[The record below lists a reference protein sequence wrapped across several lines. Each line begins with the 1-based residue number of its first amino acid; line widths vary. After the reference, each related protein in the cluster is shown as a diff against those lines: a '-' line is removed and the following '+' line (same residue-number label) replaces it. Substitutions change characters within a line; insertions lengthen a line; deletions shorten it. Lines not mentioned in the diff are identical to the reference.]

1 MRIRVGAATDVG
13 RARERNEDS
22 LLAAPPLYAVADGM
36 GGHRGGNVASELALQ
51 VLSRMGDGS
60 WDRLADQVREANRAI
75 LERAQGD
82 RSLSGMGTT
91 LTAAFT
97 EGDVIHL
104 AHVGD
109 SRAYLLREG
118 ELHRLTE
125 DHTLVHRMA
134 VEGKITEAEEETH
147 PQRSILIRALGVEE
161 LVDVDEVPVHAL
173 PGDRVLLCSDGLH
186 SMVAEEDIRRTL
198 AEASDAQDAADQL
211 VDLANRA
218 GGLDNITVIVL
229 DFEPGDGVELGDRA
243 AQDSVRGGEPE
254 GAAGPGD
261 GAEPDAASAPGEQP
275 AEAAAPTGTDITQIR
290 AIPTPPGEAGTRGA
304 AGGAGTAGAGPGDTL
319 VDGAPNRTM
328 TATLATPSPV
338 PPPGTFER
346 KRRRRRRRLLAW
358 IVGLALLLAAAG
370 AGFRLYLDSQWYVG
384 VDGGRVAVFRGIPS
398 TFVGIKLYGLVD
410 RTELSAA
417 AVEPLRA
424 SWRDLGSGLDPV
436 SSKAKAELIVDNMRT
451 RLSEVQQ
458 QGAGKSTSG

>member
-1 MRIRVGAATDVG
+1 VRIRVGAATDVG

-22 LLAAPPLYAVADGM
+22 LLTAPPLYAVADGM

-91 LTAAFT
+91 LTAAYT
-97 EGDVIHL
+97 EDDVIHL
-104 AHVGD
+104 VHVGD

-134 VEGKITEAEEETH
+134 MEGRITEAEEETH

-161 LVDVDEVPVHAL
+161 PVDVDEVPVDAR

-186 SMVAEEDIRRTL
+186 SMVSEGDILRTL
-198 AEASDAQDAADQL
+198 AEASDAQQAADRL
-211 VDLANRA
+211 VDTANRA

-229 DFEPGDGVELGDRA
+229 DLESGDGVEVADRA
-243 AQDSVRGGEPE
+243 AQDSVGGGTGRDGDTGEHEALAPAAAPGE
-254 GAAGPGD
+254 GVPDQAPAPAGTDVTRIGAVPVPPG
-261 GAEPDAASAPGEQP
+261 GAEP
-275 AEAAAPTGTDITQIR
+275 
-290 AIPTPPGEAGTRGA
+290 
-304 AGGAGTAGAGPGDTL
+304 GDTM
-319 VDGAPNRTM
+319 VHRAPAPSM
-328 TATLATPSPV
+328 TATLTTPPPV
-338 PPPGTFER
+338 PPPGTFQRKR
-346 KRRRRRRRLLAW
+346 KRRRRHLIAW
-358 IVGLALLLAAAG
+358 VAGLVLVLAAAVTG
-370 AGFRLYLDSQWYVG
+370 LRLYLDTQWFVG

-398 TFVGIKLYGLVD
+398 QFVGIKLYGLVD

-424 SWRDLGSGLDPV
+424 SWQDLDTGLDPV
-436 SSKAKAELIVDNMRT
+436 GSEAKAELIVANMRA
-451 RLSEVQQ
+451 RLTEVRQT
-458 QGAGKSTSG
+458 GAGKSPSG

>member
-1 MRIRVGAATDVG
+1 VGAATDVG

-384 VDGGRVAVFRGIPS
+384 VDGGRVAVSRGIPS